1 MLVCLHAHVLNIIY
15 TDINQQSTDQQRNMP
30 AQYYSSLKSFITFF
44 YKTNEEMTAAQ
55 KAENERKCSLVL
67 KYCETNYRR
76 IGRGEDPN
84 REDEEVQEL
93 LRIRPIHIQRWLN
106 QVAYHKE
113 EPGVE
118 DNPTYAR
125 SNTTI
130 STQTCT
136 LLLHA
141 P

>member
-1 MLVCLHAHVLNIIY
+1 MIYIQIKQYILYISIKLTISYIIY

-76 IGRGEDPN
+76 IGLVETKQLNFSQRQRRGKTK
-84 REDEEVQEL
+84 
-93 LRIRPIHIQRWLN
+93 IKF
-106 QVAYHKE
+106 A
-113 EPGVE
+113 
-118 DNPTYAR
+118 
-125 SNTTI
+125 
-130 STQTCT
+130 
-136 LLLHA
+136 
-141 P
+141 

>member
-1 MLVCLHAHVLNIIY
+1 
-15 TDINQQSTDQQRNMP
+15 MP

-118 DNPTYAR
+118 DNPIYAR
-125 SNTTI
+125 SNITNVHSLITCHVKMKRGI
-130 STQTCT
+130 GMQREEEKETQLQART
-136 LLLHA
+136 
-141 P
+141 